1 MDLCYK
7 RMEKEII
14 KELLEK
20 YGLQPYDNVVDVYLR
35 LIQLGFNNIWLRN
48 IAIIKQFDELYKTD
62 TPTMEIYGTIAMDN
76 KDLSVNQVRKVIRDR
91 KLYEI

>member
-1 MDLCYK
+1 
-7 RMEKEII
+7 MEKEII

-20 YGLQPYDNVVDVYLR
+20 YGLQPYDNVVDVYLK

-62 TPTMEIYGTIAMDN
+62 MPIMEIYGTIAMDN
-76 KDLSVNQVRKVIRDR
+76 KDLSINHVRKVIRDR